1 MYTSLY
7 YCGIRPVVEECMQKR
22 SFVQA
27 TLDTCLLP
35 FAFLREAV
43 RRHSPFGHSD
53 RSDFARRTWFRGIR
67 KFARVNGGV
76 FIGSTPTLRGLR
88 RLRSRGVKT
97 IVNLR
102 ASFDYRKIAESLG
115 FRYLTIPLNGK
126 RPPEDGE
133 IARFLRV
140 VEDNDNLPLF
150 FHCNRARN
158 RTYMLLGLYR
168 IAHDGWDACK
178 AIAEINHFGW
188 KKVPDDVVSYLE
200 SFSNGGLKKV
210 RSCAAE

>member
-1 MYTSLY
+1 
-7 YCGIRPVVEECMQKR
+7 MQKR
-22 SFVQA
+22 SFLQS
-27 TLDTCLLP
+27 TIDTCLLP

-53 RSDFARRTWFRGIR
+53 RSSFARRKWFGGIR

-76 FIGSTPTLRGLR
+76 YIGSTPTLRGLQ
-88 RLRSRGVKT
+88 RLRSHGVKT

-102 ASFDYRKIAESLG
+102 ASFDYRDTAESLG
-115 FRYLTIPLNGK
+115 FRYFTIPLNGK
-126 RPPEDGE
+126 RPPEE
-133 IARFLRV
+133 KQMIRFLHT
-140 VEDNDNLPLF
+140 VENGDNLPLF

-168 IAHDGWDACK
+168 IAHDGWDADK

-188 KKVPDDVVSYLE
+188 KKVPGDVVSFLE
-200 SFSNGGLKKV
+200 NFSNGGLKKL
-210 RSCAAE
+210 RSHSTEQA